1 MATNIIGA
9 ADAARILGMTRGGLA
24 VAAREGRVPV
34 LARIG
39 KRETLVFD
47 REAVEAEAA
56 ARRPPRGGI
65 GMIPPIGFKL
75 DKATVEFLRDDFL
88 AFSDWLHEN
97 GHREGSLDDALS
109 RIDSAVRIYGVT
121 S

>member
-56 ARRPPRGGI
+56 ARR
-65 GMIPPIGFKL
+65 KEV
-75 DKATVEFLRDDFL
+75 A
-88 AFSDWLHEN
+88 S
-97 GHREGSLDDALS
+97 
-109 RIDSAVRIYGVT
+109 
-121 S
+121 